1 MYDDSYLINK
11 IKEGNYNAF
20 NLLIHRYES
29 YVYTILR
36 RMLTS
41 KEDAEEAFQDTFMK
55 VYRSIDKYQDSSKFS
70 SWVFKIAYNTGLDY
84 IKKTK
89 RTDPLEGK
97 EYNIS
102 TNENI
107 EADISKKELRKSLVG
122 LIEKLGEGEQV
133 IMTMYYFEE
142 MTIKEMAEITTFS
155 ETNIKTKLHRARKK
169 IRAMI
174 TGNLKDEILSYRYG

>member
-1 MYDDSYLINK
+1 
-11 IKEGNYNAF
+11 
-20 NLLIHRYES
+20 
-29 YVYTILR
+29 
-36 RMLTS
+36 MLKS

-84 IKKTK
+84 IKKSK
-89 RTDPLEGK
+89 RTNTLEVK
-97 EYNIS
+97 EYKLSDHKNV
-102 TNENI
+102 ED
-107 EADISKKELRKSLVG
+107 DISKQELRNTLISL
-122 LIEKLGEGEQV
+122 IDKLNDEESI

-142 MTIKEMAEITTFS
+142 MTIKEMADITSFT

-174 TGNLKDEILSYRYG
+174 SGNLEEEILSYRYG

>member
-1 MYDDSYLINK
+1 
-11 IKEGNYNAF
+11 
-20 NLLIHRYES
+20 
-29 YVYTILR
+29 
-36 RMLTS
+36 MLKS

-84 IKKTK
+84 IKKSK
-89 RTDPLEGK
+89 RTDPLEEK
-97 EYNIS
+97 EYKIS
-102 TNENI
+102 GHENV
-107 EADISKKELRKSLVG
+107 EDDISKKELRNTLLSLVDN
-122 LIEKLGEGEQV
+122 LSEEEGV

-142 MTIKEMAEITTFS
+142 MSIKEMADITSLS

-174 TGNLKDEILSYRYG
+174 SGNLEAEILSYRYE